1 MRKALINLIILPIAW
16 SLLALL
22 GSFLFIISFLPKA
35 FGGRYYHYLGRLWCR
50 LFVRCLDVDL
60 ELVHR
65 NSKPLPDHYI
75 LIANHPSAFEDFGL
89 PALFDIYPL
98 AKSDVR
104 DWFLLGRISMFA
116 GAIFVEREDA
126 GSRQMALQSL
136 LDAAR
141 SGKNM
146 AIFPEGG
153 CKGRY
158 ICDRFH
164 TGAFDVSLQT
174 GLPILPVYLHYID
187 QDTFEWT
194 DQTLVQKLWQIFLSN
209 NNRVVYYVHDVLEPS
224 QFSDKQQFAEYAH
237 QLFLQF
243 EAAYNATQDDKNNL

>member
-1 MRKALINLIILPIAW
+1 MRKALKNLIVLPLAW

-22 GSFLFIISFLPKA
+22 GSFLFIISFLPKS

-50 LFVRCLDVDL
+50 LFVRGLDVEL
-60 ELVHR
+60 ALVHR
-65 NSKPLPDHYI
+65 NRLPLPDHYI

-98 AKSDVR
+98 AKSGVR
-104 DWFLLGRISMFA
+104 HWFLLGRISMFA
-116 GAIFVEREDA
+116 DVIFVEREDA
-126 GSRQMALQSL
+126 DSRQMALQSL

-158 ICDRFH
+158 IHDRFH

-174 GLPILPVYLHYID
+174 GVPIVPVFLHYVD

-194 DQTLVQKLWQIFLSN
+194 DQTLLQKLWQIFLTN
-209 NNRVVYYVHDVLEPS
+209 NNRVYYYVYDAIDPA
-224 QFSDKQQFAEYAH
+224 QFDDKYAYAEYAH
-237 QLFLQF
+237 KLFLQWQQ
-243 EAAYNATQDDKNNL
+243 EILC